1 MKDVYVSDNVEQG
14 RNISK
19 YMYIYIYTYQFV
31 IYTCEYTNQRR
42 RHREMPVMRRGNNY
56 NFFVDTGDIF
66 LFYYHTIL
74 PTLIIS
80 IVSIVILSRIQILL
94 L

>member
-1 MKDVYVSDNVEQG
+1 
-14 RNISK
+14 
-19 YMYIYIYTYQFV
+19 
-31 IYTCEYTNQRR
+31 
-42 RHREMPVMRRGNNY
+42 MPVMRRGNNY

-74 PTLIIS
+74 YDTLIIS